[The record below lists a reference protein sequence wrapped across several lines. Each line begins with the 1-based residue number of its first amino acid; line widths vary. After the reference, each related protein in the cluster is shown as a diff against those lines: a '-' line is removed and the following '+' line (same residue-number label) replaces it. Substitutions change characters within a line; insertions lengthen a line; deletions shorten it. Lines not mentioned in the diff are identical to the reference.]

1 MATLKALTHAAKQT
15 CMATGVHATHTDP
28 CSISM
33 HMQRRATAIAQ
44 ALSISLSC
52 STHGRFA
59 WVPIGT
65 QDPVSIRRRKP
76 TDPTHT
82 KHDSTAKHPFR
93 RHKARGTSDNTSCCS
108 QMHKRGK
115 WTSRRLPEAAFL
127 RLSEGSVRRLSQPRL
142 AEMARSPRPSHERP
156 RSTRSGEPA
165 TRKTTR

>member
-65 QDPVSIRRRKP
+65 QAKRPCVE
-76 TDPTHT
+76 
-82 KHDSTAKHPFR
+82 HDSEMLRACAIAVAR
-93 RHKARGTSDNTSCCS
+93 RCMCMLMLH
-108 QMHKRGK
+108 
-115 WTSRRLPEAAFL
+115 
-127 RLSEGSVRRLSQPRL
+127 GSVWVACTPVAMHVCL
-142 AEMARSPRPSHERP
+142 AA
-156 RSTRSGEPA
+156 
-165 TRKTTR
+165 